1 MLNVSCVLSQNA
13 HSLMPVETTMEVE
26 LLEIQDF
33 ISQYAPFDQLPEA
46 AQLEV
51 VGSIEISYY
60 RADSPILKSTDTI
73 NELYMIRSGVVE
85 VYRRN
90 GNLYN
95 RLDQGKLF
103 GQMGLL
109 TNNKVRFPATAIK
122 DTLLYCIP
130 EAVFYDLCERFES
143 FADFVEAEDS
153 TRLKQAVESKNDD
166 ANALTTSKVK
176 TLLTRE
182 PFILPSTTTIQSVA
196 KIMAEENLSAV
207 LINDPSSND
216 VESNGLYALITEH
229 DLCSKVVATGLSVD
243 SAVSDI
249 MTKDLIT
256 LDHNAYIFEAMLIML
271 RHNINHLPIMKNK
284 RPIGLVEVSDII
296 RYESQNSL
304 LFVSS
309 IFQQQTPEDLA
320 LLAPQLKDCF
330 LRMVNEDANSH
341 MVGRAMSEIGRSFKQ
356 RLLALAEEKY
366 GPPPIPYCFLAL
378 GSMARDEQLIVTDQD
393 NGIILD
399 NSYNRE
405 LHGEY
410 FEKLAAFVCDGLAA
424 CGYTYCTGDIMAT
437 NPEYRKTRT
446 EWEACFSDWIEKP
459 NPQALLNCNIFF
471 DLSGVYGR
479 VKWAEQLN
487 TFILSKTQTN
497 KRFLA
502 YLARNALNRKP
513 PLGFFKDFVME
524 NDGGHNN
531 SINLK
536 RRGTAPLADLIR
548 VHALAIGSTS
558 QNSFERLD
566 DIIEAGILPKSK
578 GADLQHAM
586 ELISLVR
593 LRHQALDVESDI
605 EPDNNIEPENMSD
618 FERRNLKD
626 AFLVLSNA
634 QNFLKYRYSAV
645 SF

>member
-1 MLNVSCVLSQNA
+1 
-13 HSLMPVETTMEVE
+13 MEVE

-33 ISQYAPFDQLPEA
+33 ISQYAPFDQLPEEA
-46 AQLEV
+46 LLEV
-51 VGSIEISYY
+51 SQSIEISYY
-60 RADSPILKSTDTI
+60 RADSSIIDFDDKI
-73 NELYMIRSGVVE
+73 HEFYMIRSGVVE
-85 VYRRN
+85 IYRRK
-90 GNLYN
+90 GELYN

-109 TNNKVRFPATAIK
+109 TSNKVRFPAKAVK

-130 EAVFYDLCERFES
+130 EPIFHSFCERYEA
-143 FADFVEAEDS
+143 FADFVEVEDS
-153 TRLKQAVESKNDD
+153 MRLKQAVESKSDD

-176 TLLTRE
+176 TLLTRDLLM
-182 PFILPSTTTIQSVA
+182 LPCSCSIQSVA
-196 KIMAEENLSAV
+196 KIMAEENISAA
-207 LINDPSSND
+207 LINDPDIDDQQESSF
-216 VESNGLYALITEH
+216 VGIITEH
-229 DLCSKVVATGLSVD
+229 DLCAKVIASGLSVD
-243 SAVSDI
+243 SPVSDV
-249 MTKDLIT
+249 MSTELMS

-271 RHNINHLPIMKNK
+271 RYNVHHLPILKNK
-284 RPIGLVEVSDII
+284 QPIGLIEVADII

-309 IFQQQTPEDLA
+309 IFQQQSTEDLV
-320 LLAPQLKDCF
+320 LLSAQLKNCF
-330 LRMVNEDANSH
+330 VRMVNEDANSH

-356 RLLALAEEKY
+356 RLLELAEEKL
-366 GPPPIPYCFLAL
+366 GLPPVPYCFLAL

-393 NGIILD
+393 NAIILD
-399 NSYNRE
+399 NSYQE
-405 LHGEY
+405 EKHGEY
-410 FEKLAAFVCDGLAA
+410 FNKLAKFVCDGLAA
-424 CGYTYCTGDIMAT
+424 CGYSYCSGDIMAT
-437 NPEYRKTRT
+437 NPEYRKTQLQ
-446 EWEACFSDWIEKP
+446 WEDCFADWIDDP
-459 NPQALLNCNIFF
+459 NPQALLNSNIFF
-471 DLSGVYGR
+471 DLIGVYGR

-487 TFILSKTQTN
+487 AFILRRAKKN
-497 KRFLA
+497 NRFLA
-502 YLARNALNRKP
+502 CLARNALNRKP

-524 NDGGHNN
+524 KDGRHNN

-548 VHALAIGSTS
+548 VHALAIGSQS
-558 QNSFERLD
+558 QNSFDRLE

-593 LRHQALDVESDI
+593 LRHQALDIESEI

-634 QNFLKYRYSAV
+634 QNFLKYRYSANKL
-645 SF
+645 